1 MLHMKMHDLL
11 AHCALLQ
18 VTAFGVVTANGQTG
32 TMPTGMN
39 FAFGGGETQVHGPVS
54 PDSQLPSQSG
64 GKASALG
71 LQSSA
76 AAPGGAAAGNASS
89 TASPPEP
96 QVLLLQR
103 PSKCYLQWIN

>member
-1 MLHMKMHDLL
+1 MLHLKMLDLL
-11 AHCALLQ
+11 AHFTLLQ

-32 TMPTGMN
+32 NMPTGMN

-54 PDSQLPSQSG
+54 PESQLPSQSG
-64 GKASALG
+64 GKASPLG

-76 AAPGGAAAGNASS
+76 AAPGGAATGNASK

-103 PSKCYLQWIN
+103 PSVCSLQ